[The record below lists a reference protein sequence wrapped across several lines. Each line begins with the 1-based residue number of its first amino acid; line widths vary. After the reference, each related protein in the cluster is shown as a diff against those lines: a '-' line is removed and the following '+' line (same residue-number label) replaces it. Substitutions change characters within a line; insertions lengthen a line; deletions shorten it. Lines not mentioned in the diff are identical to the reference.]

1 MFEGLAGLVA
11 GASSLAAV
19 SLVPELLARGRTFPE
34 QRRQSVGLA
43 DFLPYRRFAHPDVI
57 RCESSLLAA
66 WRVAAPPTDVLAPA
80 TILNTSYHVAA
91 TLGLLG
97 TGAVGQF
104 YFIRSPFREY
114 DRGLSRSDHP
124 VLELLDDLR
133 EDYFLRRAPVFDS
146 ERFFALSWAPPN
158 QVVESLRA
166 ATSAGLAARRR
177 AEEDLLVEFEALC
190 GRIEASLRVGLP
202 VVERLGETIVDGRR
216 RSDLLRFV
224 ARTVS
229 GRDHPMAVPPPT
241 VPLNELLARDF
252 RFGWDVRIGEDE
264 LGIVELLT
272 PPDSA
277 APQLLERLTQ
287 LTVPHTLA
295 VRVAG
300 MSLSE
305 SLRVLE
311 DGVADFRGA
320 ADFHA
325 SLTNPAELRAAE
337 QMSEAFGQAGDEY
350 QRVGWTSTAVVLRA
364 KTRTDVSKAAQAV
377 VDALAACGF
386 SATIAKA
393 EAADTWLAT
402 LPGQR
407 RYGMRTHPIDALTT
421 AKALLPLHEEAKGPR
436 FSDSESFPA
445 GLDVPCVSYGL
456 TRGNSPRRLHLN
468 VADVFHGIMCGRTRS
483 GKSVRTSYL
492 ASMFRGRLPLASVT
506 LIDRGLSARPTCLML
521 DGTCYDVLGA
531 NSPGFALF
539 ADAHREDDGARELLT
554 ILEEMCELQG
564 LAVTPPRRVALLEAI
579 RTVASWP
586 QRERRLFAFAEILGG
601 GDDGHVLKPAIAAYG
616 PEGVLGSLFDRAED
630 SFETGRF
637 NVIDIA
643 HVSSLG
649 AKFLIPVLRVI
660 FWRLAAQERRLK
672 RDLGED
678 LHSLYLVDE
687 AHAVLRHPIGAAWV
701 LEQQKEGRKHNRG
714 LWLVSNSVEDF
725 ATVPRLDDLL
735 KASQLRMYAHDPGA
749 LDPATSALYAQL
761 GLPRHGIEMLPTIG
775 ERAIVLHAP
784 EVDTLCEV
792 DLRLDEDV
800 LAVLGSSRT
809 NTLVDRFRELYPV
822 ERDGPQRWKIEM
834 LRASSSP
841 QVRAAATRFE
851 TILREKEI

>member
-11 GASSLAAV
+11 GASSLGAV
-19 SLVPELLARGRTFPE
+19 SLVPELLARAGTLPK
-34 QRRQSVGLA
+34 QRRQGVGLA
-43 DFLPYRRFAHPDVI
+43 DFLPYRRFARADVI
-57 RCESSLLAA
+57 QCESCLLAA
-66 WRVAAPPTDVLAPA
+66 WRVAAAPTDVLAPA
-80 TILNTSYHVAA
+80 TIVNTSYQVAA

-97 TGAVGQF
+97 SGAVGQF
-104 YFIRSPFREY
+104 YFVRSPFREY
-114 DRGLSRSDHP
+114 DPGLSRSDHP

-133 EDYFLRRAPVFDS
+133 EDFFLRRAPVFDS
-146 ERFFALSWAPPN
+146 ERFFALSWEPPN

-166 ATSAGLAARRR
+166 ATSSGLAARRR
-177 AEEDLLVEFEALC
+177 SEEDMLAEFESLC
-190 GRIEASLRVGLP
+190 RRIEASLRVGLS
-202 VVERLGETIVDGRR
+202 VVERLGERIVDGRR
-216 RSDLLRFV
+216 QSDLLRFV

-229 GRDHPMAVPPPT
+229 GSDHPMVVPPPT

-264 LGIVELLT
+264 LAIVELLT
-272 PPDSA
+272 PPDFA

-295 VRVAG
+295 VRVVG

-350 QRVGWTSTAVVLRA
+350 QRVGWTSTAVVVRA
-364 KTRTDVSKAAQAV
+364 KARAEASGAAQAV
-377 VDALAACGF
+377 VDALAASGF
-386 SATIAKA
+386 SATVGRA

-407 RYGMRTHPIDALTT
+407 RFGMRTHPIDALTT
-421 AKALLPLHEEAKGPR
+421 AKALLPLHEQAKGPR
-436 FSDSESFPA
+436 FNDSESFPA
-445 GLDVPCVSYGL
+445 GLDVPCISYGL

-468 VADVFHGIMCGRTRS
+468 VADVFHGISCGRTRS

-492 ASMFRGRLPLASVT
+492 AAMFRGRLPLASVT

-539 ADAHREDDGARELLT
+539 ADAHREDDEARELLT
-554 ILEEMCELQG
+554 IFEEMCELQG
-564 LAVTPPRRVALLEAI
+564 VAVTPLRRIALLEAI

-586 QRERRLFAFAEILGG
+586 QKERTLFAFAEILGG
-601 GDDGHVLKPAIAAYG
+601 GDDGHVLKLAIAAYG
-616 PEGVLGSLFDRAED
+616 PEGVLGDLFNRAAD
-630 SFETGRF
+630 SFETNRF

-660 FWRLAAQERRLK
+660 FWRLAAHERRLK
-672 RDLGED
+672 SELGDD
-678 LHSLYLVDE
+678 LHSLYFLDE
-687 AHAVLRHPIGAAWV
+687 AHALLTHPIGAAWV

-749 LDPATSALYAQL
+749 LDPATSAFYAQL
-761 GLPRHGIEMLPTIG
+761 GLPRQGIEMLPTIG
-775 ERAIVLHAP
+775 QRAIVLHAP
-784 EVDTLCEV
+784 EADALCEV
-792 DLRLDEDV
+792 DLQLDEDV

-822 ERDGPQRWKIEM
+822 ERDGPQRWKVEL
-834 LRASSSP
+834 LRANPSSL
-841 QVRAAATRFE
+841 VRAAATRFE
-851 TILREKEI
+851 TILHAKER